1 LGVLPVRLW
10 NHKITLALR
19 AIDGDVAGVMIKA
32 REVLSE
38 THWRDFPNR
47 RSDGTGFRVLRD
59 LPSV

>member
-1 LGVLPVRLW
+1 
-10 NHKITLALR
+10 
-19 AIDGDVAGVMIKA
+19 MIKA